1 MSFYYELFKEINLAR
16 RDPAAFGDKILSYKP
31 YFKGNVMKLP
41 GQKSGTI
48 TQEGFK
54 AFEETASYLKSL
66 SPVEELSPSKAL
78 GRIANDYFE
87 KISHCDPE
95 KIDEIDINAIIN
107 KYGTYYGTFEN
118 GMDFGSST
126 PELVVISLLVSD
138 GDETR
143 SNREFVLNPEIK
155 KVGVASGKHDT
166 YGYLT
171 IIVSCTNFKNTFD
184 KDDTETYGGLMD
196 NYNSTKDDD
205 EFKIDDPNV
214 TSCSKRERIVID
226 SGKRKKKITLVKKY
240 KDGKIKKEVKYVNL

>member
-95 KIDEIDINAIIN
+95 KIDEIDINASIN
-107 KYGTYYGTFEN
+107 KYGNSPIITA
-118 GMDFGSST
+118 
-126 PELVVISLLVSD
+126 ISFKVS
-138 GDETR
+138 GIFFT
-143 SNREFVLNPEIK
+143 L
-155 KVGVASGKHDT
+155 
-166 YGYLT
+166 Y
-171 IIVSCTNFKNTFD
+171 D
-184 KDDTETYGGLMD
+184 KLSESD
-196 NYNSTKDDD
+196 
-205 EFKIDDPNV
+205 V
-214 TSCSKRERIVID
+214 
-226 SGKRKKKITLVKKY
+226 
-240 KDGKIKKEVKYVNL
+240 